1 MNIIMT
7 GINWSVSAGY
17 HYVDVLEGV
26 YNRSLMKGVIWNGI
40 THVGSET
47 TDGGA
52 PTPTSESGE
61 RRGSTPDSIQALPL
75 IEFPGLGD
83 FTRRFERQSWRERHE
98 EERRRLKQRFEVAT
112 FYQLSWRN
120 KCTATYS
127 LPRNVSETNRK

>member
-1 MNIIMT
+1 MV
-7 GINWSVSAGY
+7 GINWSVSPGY
-17 HYVDVLEGV
+17 LPLCLCVGTIDITYEG
-26 YNRSLMKGVIWNGI
+26 NGI
-40 THVGSET
+40 TYVGSET

-52 PTPTSESGE
+52 PTPPSESGE

-112 FYQLSWRN
+112 YPGW
-120 KCTATYS
+120 
-127 LPRNVSETNRK
+127 P